1 LIAKIVKGKGFRGLL
16 EYLCATPED
25 EVRGR
30 VLAGNLSGNSP
41 RQWAAEF
48 GLFRKLR
55 PTLGKAVFHASISPA
70 HEDREL
76 SDDEYSTLAQEFL
89 IGMGFPADTPF
100 LVIKH
105 EDIGHPHIHIAASRI
120 TPRGDVVSDAKD
132 FKRAEAL
139 MRGFERK
146 LRLRAL
152 QPPPKEQEEA
162 KETAMEQET
171 IPAEAGYDLASEPV
185 AGATAE
191 DWNEDRRREA
201 KRLLLE
207 EEFIERLRQ
216 IFQEDEL
223 AFIRRNRRKA
233 RLQIRFKDGSSLY
246 DEGDRLAIKDK
257 NDVRA
262 ARRLVALA
270 AEKGW
275 TSVSLSGNS
284 VFVKEAMRL
293 AMQNGMQVIPKNP
306 EQAAMLEEVLKE
318 GSSMAG
324 GSGQRPVP
332 APSAPA
338 HNPPPQIDMSR
349 LAALRKSN
357 ANRRSGPKV
366 GRR

>member
-1 LIAKIVKGKGFRGLL
+1 MIAKVIKGKGFRGLL
-16 EYLCATPED
+16 EYLRATPED

-30 VLAGNLSGNSP
+30 VLAGNLSGSSP

-76 SDDEYSTLAQEFL
+76 SDDEYSALAQEFL
-89 IGMGFPADTPF
+89 IGMGFPADAPF

-105 EDIGHPHIHIAASRI
+105 EDDGHPHIHIAASRI
-120 TPRGDVVSDAKD
+120 TPRGEVVSDAKD
-132 FKRAEAL
+132 FKKAEAL

-146 LRLRAL
+146 LRLRGV
-152 QPPPKEQEEA
+152 QSPEREQEQP

-171 IPAEAGYDLASEPV
+171 IPAEGAHELVSEPV
-185 AGATAE
+185 EGATAE
-191 DWNEDRRREA
+191 HWTEERRREA
-201 KRLLLE
+201 KRLVLE
-207 EEFIERLRQ
+207 EEYVERLRQ
-216 IFQEDEL
+216 LFHEDEL

-233 RLQIRFKDGSSLY
+233 RLQIRFKDGANLY
-246 DEGDRLAIKDK
+246 YDGDRLAIKDK
-257 NDVRA
+257 NDLSA

-275 TSVSLSGNS
+275 TSISLSGNP

-306 EQAAMLEEVLKE
+306 EQAAMLDEVLKE
-318 GSSMAG
+318 GSGVVG
-324 GSGQRPVP
+324 GLVPRPLP
-332 APSAPA
+332 AAQPKPM
-338 HNPPPQIDMSR
+338 PGLDLTK
-349 LAALRKSN
+349 LAAFRNNSQKTQ
-357 ANRRSGPKV
+357 GPKS
-366 GRR
+366 RRR